1 MISNP
6 TLFMQFGEKSIWAV
20 IAENMP
26 KIDTSQ
32 IRQQGPVPT
41 NGTPS
46 PTPTPS
52 PVPNT
57 EGGGGRRRR
66 RI

>member
-1 MISNP
+1 MISIP

-26 KIDTSQ
+26 EIDTSQ

-41 NGTPS
+41 NGTP
-46 PTPTPS
+46 TPTPS
-52 PVPNT
+52 PAPSP
-57 EGGGGRRRR
+57 GGGRGKRRPR
-66 RI
+66 